1 MALSRKFRRRIF
13 GSRARDEQELNRFAF
28 PTEKIAA
35 GRIEQQ
41 PRNRRGF
48 PGAQMTGEKT
58 HNSGTGHV
66 TVGGQCSRKR
76 QMGNE
81 ASCFLPL
88 RGWSRT
94 RKMQSR

>member
-1 MALSRKFRRRIF
+1 
-13 GSRARDEQELNRFAF
+13 
-28 PTEKIAA
+28 
-35 GRIEQQ
+35 
-41 PRNRRGF
+41 
-48 PGAQMTGEKT
+48 MTGEKT

-94 RKMQSR
+94 RKMQSRWALMIAPRTNGWAI